1 MNMSKFKNILP
12 YIVVISIFVVMF
24 SMANSSNTDTMNY
37 NEFKKNADKMKITE
51 AEMSITGVVI
61 EVSGKYDNNGT
72 IKNFNVSIPQTAENQ
87 AWLDSVL
94 LKNEAVVEASDPS
107 HGEMMTSMLLNVILP
122 VLLLGGMIIYMFTR
136 MNAGGANKAFE
147 FTKSKA
153 RIEGNVKVRF
163 ADVAGCEE
171 EKEEV
176 KEIID
181 YLKNPSRFT
190 DMGARIPKGMLMVG
204 PPGTGKTLLAKAVAG
219 EADVPF
225 FSISGSDFVE
235 MFVGTGAGRVRDMF
249 KKAQQNAPCIVFID
263 EIDAVGRQR
272 GAGMGGGN
280 DEREQTLNQ
289 LLVEMDGMSENT
301 GIVII
306 AATNRPD
313 VLDPALLRSG
323 RFDRQITVSLPDKRG
338 RIEILGVHAKNK
350 KLASDVSLENLAKRT
365 PGFSGADLENVLNE
379 GAILA
384 VRDNR
389 NLVTMNDL
397 DEAIDRVMM
406 GPAKKSRK
414 YTDQEKRLVA
424 YHEAGH
430 AVIGLKLEN
439 SDMVQKV
446 TIIPRGDAG
455 GYNLMTPEEEK
466 MMPTKSDFMAKITGL
481 LGGRV
486 AEELMFH
493 EISAGASN
501 DIEKATKIAK
511 MMVKSFGMSN
521 LGPVQYDD
529 ASGNVFLGRDYGK
542 GNDYSHE
549 IAYEIDKEIRNI
561 INACYENSK
570 QIISDHMDLLALI
583 AETLIEEETITNE
596 EILNLVDHGT
606 IHPLVTPTEE
616 GQEVENESNVEEI
629 PTTMDEAT
637 STDSI
642 KETVQGESEQPQAEV
657 QEKSKPK
664 RTRAKKVA
672 DQPTFEEAM
681 QEVTGEEAPVVKKRT
696 RRKKSEDEK
705 IIKAELKPAAETK
718 KKRTTKAKD
727 ASDTNASEQ

>member
-1 MNMSKFKNILP
+1 MNHSKFKSALP
-12 YIVVISIFVVMF
+12 YVIVISIFLVMF
-24 SMANSSNTDTMNY
+24 SMVSSNNNKSMNY
-37 NEFKKNADKMKITE
+37 NEFRKNAEKMKITE
-51 AEMSITGVVI
+51 ADMSITGVVI
-61 EVSGKYDNNGT
+61 NVSGKYDDNGSIRSFSVT
-72 IKNFNVSIPQTAENQ
+72 IPQTAENQ
-87 AWLDSVL
+87 LWLDSVL

-107 HGEMMTSMLLNVILP
+107 RSEMMTSVILNLILP
-122 VLLLGGMIIYMFTR
+122 IVLLGGMFIFMFSK
-136 MNAGGANKAFE
+136 MNGGGANKAFE
-147 FTKSKA
+147 FSKSKA

-163 ADVAGCEE
+163 KDVAGCDE

-181 YLKNPSRFT
+181 YLKNPKRFT

-235 MFVGTGAGRVRDMF
+235 MFVGTGASRVRDMF
-249 KKAQQNAPCIVFID
+249 KKAQQTAPCIVFID

-323 RFDRQITVSLPDKRG
+323 RFDRQITVNLPDKKG
-338 RIEILGVHAKNK
+338 RTEILEVHARNK
-350 KLASDVSLENLAKRT
+350 KLASDVKLENLAKRT

-389 NLVTMNDL
+389 NLVTMDDL

-406 GPAKKSRK
+406 GPAKKSKK
-414 YTDQEKRLVA
+414 YTDKEKRLVA

-455 GYNLMTPEEEK
+455 GYNLMTPREEK
-466 MMPTKSDFMAKITGL
+466 LMPTKSDFLAQITGL

-486 AEELMFH
+486 AEELVFN

-501 DIEKATKIAK
+501 DIERVTKIAK
-511 MMVKSFGMSN
+511 MMVKSFGMSS

-529 ASGNVFLGRDYGK
+529 PNGNVFLGRDYGK
-542 GNDYSHE
+542 GNDYSGE
-549 IAYEIDKEIRNI
+549 IAFEIDKEIRMI
-561 INACYENSK
+561 INQCYENCK
-570 QIISDHMDLLALI
+570 KLISENMDLLKLI

-596 EILNLVDHGT
+596 QIMNLVDHGT
-606 IHPLVTPTEE
+606 ITPLNEE
-616 GQEVENESNVEEI
+616 KTLE
-629 PTTMDEAT
+629 T
-637 STDSI
+637 TDSA
-642 KETVQGESEQPQAEV
+642 KGDDTAETTETKADEEAPAE
-657 QEKSKPK
+657 KPK
-664 RTRAKKVA
+664 RTRAKKTVEK
-672 DQPTFEEAM
+672 PSFEEAM
-681 QEVTGEEAPVVKKRT
+681 EEVVGEKPAPKKRT
-696 RRKKSEDEK
+696 ARKKADTEAKTEK
-705 IIKAELKPAAETK
+705 IVKAELKSERNEK
-718 KKRTTKAKD
+718 KDQEKPK
-727 ASDTNASEQ
+727 E